1 MSLWPKDNHGRM
13 TKTFLFKNYRQSF
26 AFVSQVAMLAERKN
40 HHPEILFG
48 YNQVTIFIISHD
60 LKKITDRDIDLA
72 EKIDTLLI
80 I

>member
-1 MSLWPKDNHGRM
+1 
-13 TKTFLFKNYRQSF
+13 
-26 AFVSQVAMLAERKN
+26 MLAERKN